1 MFLSELI
8 PVEKAHNIIAENQK
22 IMPTEVI
29 KLEKA
34 HKRVNFHEFISQH
47 SSPPFDR
54 SAMDG
59 YALQAQDTFGSS
71 PSNPKHLKIV
81 DRIGAGDL
89 SSVEIQPGQAVK
101 IATGAPIPAG
111 ADAVIMEEYTYE
123 NGDNIDVMATLSP
136 GENVSYIGEDISKG
150 DKVIGEGKVL
160 RPQELAMIA
169 SAGYSEVEVYKKP
182 RVGVIVTGNELVDPT
197 FHLQGAQVINSNQ
210 YALRAL
216 VESSMADCEV
226 THCRDN
232 VDLMEKAIS
241 QAVEKYDVIITTGGT
256 AISKGD
262 VVVDTVDKLGQVLIH
277 GVAVRPGKPVG
288 FGMVNEKPV
297 FMLSGY
303 PVAAMVLFD
312 IFVRPYLLRMQNIT
326 YEHRLVKRVAR
337 KKVPSNLGRTD
348 FIRAIADDKSVYPVL
363 SKGSGVIRAM
373 VESNAYLVI
382 EENQEGVGEGEKC
395 DLILFDSFKV

>member
-8 PVEKAHNIIAENQK
+8 PVEKAHKIIAENQK

-59 YALQAQDTFGSS
+59 YAVKAQDTFGSS
-71 PSNPKHLKIV
+71 PSNPAHMGVV
-81 DRIGAGDL
+81 DRIGAGDW
-89 SSVEIQPGQAVK
+89 SSVKLQSGQAVK
-101 IATGAPIPAG
+101 IATGAPIPEG
-111 ADAVIMEEYTYE
+111 ADAVVMEEYTYE
-123 NGDNIDVMATLSP
+123 NNDKLDVLATLSP
-136 GENVSYIGEDISKG
+136 GENVSYVGEDISKG
-150 DKVIGEGKVL
+150 DKVLEPGKVL

-182 RVGVIVTGNELVDPT
+182 RVGVIVTGNELVDPN
-197 FHLQGAQVINSNQ
+197 FHLEGAQVINSNQ

-232 VDLMEKAIS
+232 VDLMEEAIS

-288 FGMVNEKPV
+288 FGMVVEKPV

-312 IFVRPYLLRMQNIT
+312 VFVRPYLLRMQNIN
-326 YEHRLVKRVAR
+326 YEHRLVKRMAQ

-382 EENQEGVGEGEKC
+382 EENQEGVGEGEEC
-395 DLILFDSFKV
+395 DVILFDSFKV

>member
-59 YALQAQDTFGSS
+59 YAVKAQDTFGSS
-71 PSNPKHLKIV
+71 PSNPAHLEVV
-81 DRIGAGDL
+81 DRIGAGDW
-89 SSVEIQPGQAVK
+89 SSVKLQSGQAVK
-101 IATGAPIPAG
+101 IATGAPIPEG
-111 ADAVIMEEYTYE
+111 ADAVVMEEYTYE
-123 NGDNIDVMATLSP
+123 KNDKLDVLGTLSP
-136 GENVSYIGEDISKG
+136 GENVSYVGEDIFKG
-150 DKVIGEGKVL
+150 DRVLEPGKVL

-182 RVGVIVTGNELVDPT
+182 RVGVIITGNELVDPT
-197 FHLQGAQVINSNQ
+197 FHLEGAQVINSNQ

-232 VDLMEKAIS
+232 IHLMEKAIS

-277 GVAVRPGKPVG
+277 GVAVRPGKPVA
-288 FGMVNEKPV
+288 FGMINQKPI

-312 IFVRPYLLRMQNIT
+312 VFVRPYLLRMQNIN

-348 FIRAIADDKSVYPVL
+348 FIRAIADDNGVYPVL

-382 EENQEGVGEGEKC
+382 EENQEGVGVGEEC
-395 DLILFDSFKV
+395 DVILFDSFKV